1 MAFSFHE
8 ASLLSKYYFFKT
20 VFKRKKIIWEKIMII
35 TSLLFFQKFC
45 DCIIL
50 IYFTDF
56 MNSNHP
62 SYIPLVPPV
71 PPPPPPPPF
80 SPPPPPPNTIKKHKW
95 HKIDCRK
102 LSWETLSPD
111 LLKQDTVWK
120 KVGKRVFCLPYLVK
134 SCNDIICNRLVSCFN
149 FLKCFQVGKNL
160 PLEGIFDC
168 EDIRREFS
176 IIPSQ
181 GRQN

>member
-1 MAFSFHE
+1 MPNITTNNAITYTN
-8 ASLLSKYYFFKT
+8 KYM
-20 VFKRKKIIWEKIMII
+20 EKDNDYQEP
-35 TSLLFFQKFC
+35 TFFQKFC

-80 SPPPPPPNTIKKHKW
+80 SPPPPPSNTIKKHKW

-111 LLKQDTVWK
+111 LLNQDTIWK
-120 KVGKRVFCLPYLVK
+120 KVG
-134 SCNDIICNRLVSCFN
+134 
-149 FLKCFQVGKNL
+149 
-160 PLEGIFDC
+160 
-168 EDIRREFS
+168 
-176 IIPSQ
+176 
-181 GRQN
+181 